1 MFIKVRIVKVIK
13 GNNGTAFNNL
23 SSKGNC
29 LNLLIRLKGVNNKGI
44 NKRDICFNIFNAFNS
59 FNILK
64 F

>member
-1 MFIKVRIVKVIK
+1 LLRVII
-13 GNNGTAFNNL
+13 GLLLDNL
-23 SSKGNC
+23 NSKSNY

-44 NKRDICFNIFNAFNS
+44 NKRDVYFNVFNAFNS